1 MYLRWFWL
9 LKILFVCTGNTCR
22 SPMAEYLMKDK
33 IKKENLED
41 KIEVKS
47 AGLFVDQNS
56 VKPSALAVEVLK
68 EDYQIDMSVHKPQVI
83 NIDLIMESDLILC
96 MEETMAIYLKANLHN
111 IDEDSILLVETL
123 KSYVGQN
130 GNVSDP
136 YGGDI
141 QVYRNTAKEL
151 DQLTTQIIEKIKIS
165 NNLR

>member
-1 MYLRWFWL
+1 
-9 LKILFVCTGNTCR
+9 
-22 SPMAEYLMKDK
+22 MAEYLMKDK

>member
-1 MYLRWFWL
+1 M

-33 IKKENLED
+33 IEKEDLKD
-41 KIEVKS
+41 KIELKS

-56 VKPSALAVEVLK
+56 VKPSALAVEVLR
-68 EDYQIDMSVHKPQVI
+68 EDYQIDMSMHKPQVI

-111 IDEDSILLVETL
+111 VDEDSIMLVTTL
-123 KSYVGQN
+123 KEFVGQN

-136 YGGDI
+136 YGGDL
-141 QVYRNTAKEL
+141 QVYRNTANEL
-151 DQLTTQIIEKIKIS
+151 NQLTTQIIEKIKNS

>member
-1 MYLRWFWL
+1 M

-41 KIEVKS
+41 KIDVKS
-47 AGLFVDQNS
+47 AGLFVDQNFAM
-56 VKPSALAVEVLK
+56 PSALAVQVLN
-68 EDYQIDMSVHKPQVI
+68 EDYKIDMSMHKPQVI

-96 MEETMAIYLKANLHN
+96 MEETMTIYLKANLHN

-123 KSYVGQN
+123 ISYVGQT
-130 GNVSDP
+130 GSVSDP

-141 QVYRNTAKEL
+141 QVYRKTADEL
-151 DQLTTQIIEKIKIS
+151 NQLTTQIIEKIINS
-165 NNLR
+165 NNLI

>member
-1 MYLRWFWL
+1 M

-22 SPMAEYLMKDK
+22 SPIAEYLTKDK

-47 AGLFVDQNS
+47 AGLFVNQNS
-56 VKPSALAVEVLK
+56 VKPSALAVEVLR
-68 EDYQIDMSVHKPQVI
+68 EDYQIDMSMHKPQVI

-111 IDEDSILLVETL
+111 VDEDSIMLVTTL
-123 KSYVGQN
+123 KEFVGQN

-136 YGGDI
+136 YGGDL
-141 QVYRNTAKEL
+141 QVYRNVANEL
-151 DQLTTQIIEKIKIS
+151 NKLTTQIIEKIKIS

>member
-1 MYLRWFWL
+1 M

-56 VKPSALAVEVLK
+56 VKPSTLAVEVLK
-68 EDYQIDMSVHKPQVI
+68 EDYQIDMSGHKPQVI
-83 NIDLIMESDLILC
+83 DIDLIMESDLILC

-111 IDEDSILLVETL
+111 VDEDSIMIVTTVKEF
-123 KSYVGQN
+123 VGQN

-136 YGGDI
+136 YGGNL
-141 QVYRNTAKEL
+141 QVYRSTANEL
-151 DQLTTQIIEKIKIS
+151 NQLTTQIMEKIKIS

>member
-1 MYLRWFWL
+1 M

-22 SPMAEYLMKDK
+22 SPMAEHLLKDK

-47 AGLFVDQNS
+47 AGLFVDQNFAM
-56 VKPSALAVEVLK
+56 PSALAVQVLN
-68 EDYQIDMSVHKPQVI
+68 EDYKVDMSGHKPQVI

-111 IDEDSILLVETL
+111 IDEDSIMLVTTL
-123 KSYVGQN
+123 KEFVDQN

-141 QVYRNTAKEL
+141 QVYRNTAEEL
-151 DQLTTQIIEKIKIS
+151 NQLTTQIIEKIINS

>member
-1 MYLRWFWL
+1 M

-41 KIEVKS
+41 KIDVKS
-47 AGLFVDQNS
+47 AGLFVDQNFAM
-56 VKPSALAVEVLK
+56 PSALAVQVLN
-68 EDYQIDMSVHKPQVI
+68 EDYKIDMSMHKPQVI

-96 MEETMAIYLKANLHN
+96 MEETMTIYLKANLHN

-123 KSYVGQN
+123 KSYVGQT
-130 GNVSDP
+130 GSVSDP

-141 QVYRNTAKEL
+141 QVYRKTADEL
-151 DQLTTQIIEKIKIS
+151 NQLTTQIIEKIINS
-165 NNLR
+165 NNLI

>member
-47 AGLFVDQNS
+47 AGLFVDQNFAM
-56 VKPSALAVEVLK
+56 PSALAVQVLS
-68 EDYQIDMSVHKPQVI
+68 EEYEIDMSGHKPKVI
-83 NIDLIMESDLILC
+83 DIDLIMDSDLILC

-111 IDEDSILLVETL
+111 IDEDSILLVTTL
-123 KSYVGQN
+123 KEFVGKQ
-130 GNVSDP
+130 GNVLDP
-136 YGGDI
+136 YGGDL
-141 QVYRNTAKEL
+141 QVYRNKAEEL
-151 DQLTTQIIEKIKIS
+151 NQLTKQIIEKIRSS
-165 NNLR
+165 NNLE

>member
-1 MYLRWFWL
+1 M

-41 KIEVKS
+41 KIDVKS
-47 AGLFVDQNS
+47 AGLFVDQNFAM
-56 VKPSALAVEVLK
+56 PSALAVQVLN
-68 EDYQIDMSVHKPQVI
+68 EDYQIDMSMHKPQVI

-96 MEETMAIYLKANLHN
+96 MEETMTIYLKANLHN

-123 KSYVGQN
+123 KSYVGQT
-130 GNVSDP
+130 GSVSDP

-141 QVYRNTAKEL
+141 QVYRKTADEL
-151 DQLTTQIIEKIKIS
+151 NQLTTQIIEKIINS
-165 NNLR
+165 NNLI

>member
-1 MYLRWFWL
+1 M

>member
-47 AGLFVDQNS
+47 AGLFVDQNFAR
-56 VKPSALAVEVLK
+56 PSALAVQVLS
-68 EDYQIDMSVHKPQVI
+68 EDYKIDMSGHKPQVI

-96 MEETMAIYLKANLHN
+96 MEESMAIYLKANLHN
-111 IDEDSILLVETL
+111 IDEDSILLVSTL
-123 KSYVGQN
+123 KEYLGQT
-130 GNVSDP
+130 GNVNDP
-136 YGGDI
+136 YGGDLEI
-141 QVYRNTAKEL
+141 YRNTAAEL
-151 DQLTTQIIEKIKIS
+151 HNLIDLLVERITIS
-165 NNLR
+165 ENLE